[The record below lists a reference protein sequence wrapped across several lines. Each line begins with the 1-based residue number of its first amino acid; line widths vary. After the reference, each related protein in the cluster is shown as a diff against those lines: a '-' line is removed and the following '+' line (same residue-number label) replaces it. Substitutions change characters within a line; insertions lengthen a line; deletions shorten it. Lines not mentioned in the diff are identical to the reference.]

1 MKYWYSEQFKM
12 TTLLVKSLMYKK
24 KQYIC
29 RYCFFLVSYITN
41 SINTSAYLFKEE
53 FHKHLFAQKDMHLNF
68 RIIIAITVQNFRFVS
83 KVANI
88 LEKFSCDPE
97 DRNLLL
103 LYG

>member
-24 KQYIC
+24 TQYIC
-29 RYCFFLVSYITN
+29 RYCFFLVSG
-41 SINTSAYLFKEE
+41 AYLFKEE
-53 FHKHLFAQKDMHLNF
+53 FHKHLFTQKDMHLNF

-83 KVANI
+83 KVANL
-88 LEKFSCDPE
+88 LEKFSCDPG